1 MFYNTGQENRHYW
14 ARERE
19 REREEQDSSV
29 RRNKRERQRQM
40 DERTRSRQIHFF
52 CWIKTTFLCRK
63 MFSSDLNWHFTFGI
77 FKLAFERYRMTFE
90 NAFPRQKKKWQKCE
104 MSDFM
109 TKLIF
114 GNNKLSSVSIAGN
127 GDGRQLQ
134 VRARVVTQ
142 CDQTGQFWKFL
153 TADFLTKAGQIFM
166 TFWVL

>member
-1 MFYNTGQENRHYW
+1 
-14 ARERE
+14 
-19 REREEQDSSV
+19 
-29 RRNKRERQRQM
+29 
-40 DERTRSRQIHFF
+40 
-52 CWIKTTFLCRK
+52 
-63 MFSSDLNWHFTFGI
+63 
-77 FKLAFERYRMTFE
+77 MTFE